1 MNNRQTDTEF
11 NVMMIVANE
20 MISQLKVKYPTCSI
34 DNWKGYLVQ
43 RVSLMLQN
51 YLTFSQVLLQD
62 KDYITANS
70 ILRMMADNLAV
81 TKFIYVDHDGDMR
94 LLRHYMFLLD
104 GSLTFIKLTDSME
117 DVGDLIKEARERTK
131 EEVKYI
137 NEQIAKLPLY
147 KENCDALDKFFKI
160 DKRECNWKFRELSSK
175 DGFRFHELYK
185 KLEIPPNI
193 VAYLEYLSQFAH
205 GLGLYSLGTVASMQN
220 IPFLL
225 GMRNMLLGI
234 LINTVYKLFSE
245 YDLKEDDLLESLR
258 TKLSRSEMEFLLE
271 LSKGKYGIVERQNV

>member
-1 MNNRQTDTEF
+1 MPTIMNKNILDREF
-11 NVMMIVANE
+11 KIMMIFASE
-20 MISQLKVKYPTCSI
+20 MISQLKVKHPNISI
-34 DNWKGYLVQ
+34 DDWKGYLVQ
-43 RVSLMLQN
+43 RLSSMMQSYHTL
-51 YLTFSQVLLQD
+51 SQVLLED
-62 KDYITANS
+62 NDYITANT
-70 ILRMMADNLAV
+70 ILRMMADNLSI

-104 GSLTFIKLTDSME
+104 GSLTFLKLTDSME
-117 DVGDLIKEARERTK
+117 DVDNLIKDARERTK

-147 KENCDALDKFFKI
+147 KEKRDTLGKFFKI

-175 DGFRFHELYK
+175 DGFRFLELYK
-185 KLEIPPNI
+185 KLEIAPNI
-193 VAYLEYLSQFAH
+193 AAYLEYLSQFAH

-225 GMRNMLLGI
+225 GMRNMLLGK
-234 LINTVYKLFSE
+234 LINIVYKLFSE

-258 TKLSRSEMEFLLE
+258 TKLSRSEMECLLE
-271 LSKGKYGIVERQNV
+271 LSIGKLWDC